1 MVRKKCIRETM
12 TTVMVNGSPVTLT
25 LEEDPAFAGL
35 RSSLAEINKV
45 EGVKGYILRNTTSAV
60 IDLQNPAKLVE
71 YALLSSQAT
80 DACQEIS
87 DLFKLD
93 ITKTV
98 VEGADVNVLC
108 MIIGENR
115 LSVFMEKSVD
125 HADIF
130 RRISP

>member
-1 MVRKKCIRETM
+1 M
-12 TTVMVNGSPVTLT
+12 
-25 LEEDPAFAGL
+25 
-35 RSSLAEINKV
+35 

-71 YALLSSQAT
+71 YAFLSSQAT

-115 LSVFMEKSVD
+115 LNVFISVSFVSSNPSTPSGKGTSSKNFLLYKVE
-125 HADIF
+125 
-130 RRISP
+130 